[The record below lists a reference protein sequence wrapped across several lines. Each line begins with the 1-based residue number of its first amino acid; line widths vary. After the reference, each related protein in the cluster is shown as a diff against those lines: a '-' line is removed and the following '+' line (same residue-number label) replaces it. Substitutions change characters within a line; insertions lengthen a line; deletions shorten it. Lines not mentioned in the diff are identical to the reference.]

1 VRPSEE
7 KLTCLDAVSWITR
20 SSELAQ
26 SHHARRQVMG
36 KSSTFIGMDVHRET
50 IDVAIAEEG
59 RGGEVRHYGT
69 IASDIGYV
77 DALLAKLA
85 KAGHRKLRMVYE
97 AGPSGF
103 PLYRHLQARGIE
115 CTVVSPSMIPKR
127 SGDRVKTDRR
137 DSIALARL
145 HRAGELGAIYVPSEE
160 DEAIRDLVRAREDAV
175 HNRRRGIQRIKSFL
189 MRHGIAYPRA
199 TKWTERHRNWLSDR
213 GFPHAAQQVAYQE
226 YIESVNEA
234 HARVERLTA
243 ELEKLV
249 PGWKRASVVN
259 ALQALRGV
267 SFVTAVTL
275 VAEVGYFSRFQ
286 NPRTLMGFF
295 GLVPS
300 EHSTG
305 TKRRLGAITKAG
317 NTHVR
322 RVLSEAAW
330 AYRLRAGVGRRV
342 LERQAGLPKAIRDIA
357 WKAQLRLCGRYR
369 SLAAR
374 RKPAPKIA
382 TAVARELVGFV
393 WDIARHAEGTI

>member
-1 VRPSEE
+1 
-7 KLTCLDAVSWITR
+7 
-20 SSELAQ
+20 
-26 SHHARRQVMG
+26 MG

-59 RGGEVRHYGT
+59 RDGEVRHYGT
-69 IASDIGYV
+69 IGSDLGAV
-77 DALLAKLA
+77 DALIAKLT
-85 KAGHRKLRMVYE
+85 KAGHRRLRVVYE

-103 PLYRHLQARGIE
+103 PLYRHLRSRGIE
-115 CTVVSPSMIPKR
+115 CAVVSPSLIPKR
-127 SGDRVKTDRR
+127 AGDRVKTDRR
-137 DSIALARL
+137 DAVALARL
-145 HRAGELGAIYVPSEE
+145 HRAGELGAIHVPSEG

-175 HNRRRGIQRIKSFL
+175 HNRRRGVQRIKSFL

-199 TKWTERHRNWLSDR
+199 AKWTERHRNWLSDR
-213 GFPHAAQQVAYQE
+213 GFPHAAQQIAFQE
-226 YIESVNEA
+226 YVESVNEA

-243 ELEKLV
+243 ELKKLV
-249 PGWKRASVVN
+249 PGWQRAAVVD

-275 VAEVGYFSRFQ
+275 VAEVGSFSRFQ
-286 NPRTLMGFF
+286 NPRTLMAFF

-300 EHSTG
+300 EHSSG

-322 RVLSEAAW
+322 RVLAEAAW

-342 LERQAGLPKAIRDIA
+342 LERQAELPKVLRDIA

-369 SLAAR
+369 ALAAR
-374 RKPAPKIA
+374 RKAAPKIA
-382 TAVARELVGFV
+382 TAIARELVGFV
-393 WDIARHAEGTI
+393 WDIARRAEGAI